1 MSKSGE
7 HGKDGDGDSA
17 FPDAFAVSARRGIN
31 MEASNRM
38 DPTAR
43 RVWFVGDLDDPWVA
57 DIADSMS
64 ELDPIHFESQSE
76 AIPEQPFD
84 AADPARVLILHRSR
98 LTPADVARLVELR
111 GELGADRWP
120 RIILCV
126 SPYVRYAELE
136 ACSML
141 VDLILPEATARETLP
156 RELDRLLGRAPA
168 ARPDVASDSIAVEVV
183 STNYEVRSLLREA
196 CHRAGYQ
203 ASDSPGF
210 QASADLTVW
219 DVPILEPRWTEQ
231 LERRSR
237 SGPVVALLG
246 FADRAAVSAAREAGA
261 SACLDLPC
269 AIDDLIHVLDRIVKE
284 SAITAQRVQP
294 PHAIPAPHGARTHR
308 GRARVRERIES
319 ERGLDVA

>member
-1 MSKSGE
+1 
-7 HGKDGDGDSA
+7 
-17 FPDAFAVSARRGIN
+17 
-31 MEASNRM
+31 M

-43 RVWFVGDLDDPWVA
+43 RIWFVGDLDDPWVA
-57 DIADSMS
+57 DIADSLS
-64 ELDPIHFESQSE
+64 ELDPIHYGSQAES
-76 AIPEQPFD
+76 IPEQPFD
-84 AADPARVLILHRSR
+84 AAEPARVLILHRSR
-98 LTPADVARLVELR
+98 LTPADVARLGELR
-111 GELGADRWP
+111 AQLGADLWP
-120 RIILCV
+120 RLVLCV

-136 ACSML
+136 ACTTL

-156 RELDRLLGRAPA
+156 RELDRLLGRAPEP
-168 ARPDVASDSIAVEVV
+168 RPDVAADAISVEVV

-196 CHRAGYQ
+196 CCRAGYQ
-203 ASDSPGF
+203 ASDAPSF
-210 QASADLTVW
+210 QTTADLTVW

-237 SGPVVALLG
+237 GGPVVALLG

-284 SAITAQRVQP
+284 TAVAALGGASKRVQP
-294 PHAIPAPHGARTHR
+294 PHAIPAPHAVRPHPA
-308 GRARVRERIES
+308 RARVRERVEG

>member
-1 MSKSGE
+1 
-7 HGKDGDGDSA
+7 
-17 FPDAFAVSARRGIN
+17 
-31 MEASNRM
+31 MEAITRM

-43 RVWFVGDLDDPWVA
+43 RIWFVGDLDDPWVA
-57 DIADSMS
+57 DIAASLSD
-64 ELDPIHFESQSE
+64 LDPIQYESRAE

-84 AADPARVLILHRSR
+84 AAAPARVLILHRSR
-98 LTPADVARLVELR
+98 LTPADVVQLEDLR
-111 GELGADRWP
+111 RKLGADLWP
-120 RIILCV
+120 RIVLCV

-136 ACSML
+136 ACANL

-156 RELDRLLGRAPA
+156 RELDRLLGRAA
-168 ARPDVASDSIAVEVV
+168 ARPDAASDSIAVEVV
-183 STNYEVRSLLREA
+183 STNYEIRNLLREA

-203 ASDSPGF
+203 ASDSPSF
-210 QASADLTVW
+210 QAPADLTVW

-246 FADRAAVSAAREAGA
+246 FADRAAVSAARESGA

-284 SAITAQRVQP
+284 SAVAPRHVQP
-294 PHAIPAPHGARTHR
+294 PHAMPAPHAARTHSSRAWVHDR
-308 GRARVRERIES
+308 GEIT
-319 ERGLDVA
+319 RGLDVA